1 MALNFPQVV
10 IPHFKF
16 KLFSTIKEIE
26 VCLSTQNSERLGGKS
41 SCSIY
46 KKTHKNLFFVF
57 EIKKS
62 HQNINLN
69 KILLPA
75 TLCYTTTLRNILHQ
89 LTKKKI
95 TNNFTSQ
102 ILSSEKVVKRETL
115 KEEGYNKQ
123 QTSLNLFWWRFKE
136 PGGENKFLI

>member
-46 KKTHKNLFFVF
+46 KKTHKNLFFIF

-89 LTKKKI
+89 LTKKKKI

-123 QTSLNLFWWRFKE
+123 HKLHSICSDGDLKNLEVRI
-136 PGGENKFLI
+136 NS

>member
-1 MALNFPQVV
+1 M
-10 IPHFKF
+10 
-16 KLFSTIKEIE
+16 
-26 VCLSTQNSERLGGKS
+26 STQNSERLGGKS

-46 KKTHKNLFFVF
+46 KKTHKNLFFIF

-75 TLCYTTTLRNILHQ
+75 TLCYTTILRNILHH
-89 LTKKKI
+89 LTKKKKI

-102 ILSSEKVVKRETL
+102 IQSSEKVVKRETL

-123 QTSLNLFWWRFKE
+123 HKLHSICSDGDLKNLEVRI
-136 PGGENKFLI
+136 NS

>member
-1 MALNFPQVV
+1 M
-10 IPHFKF
+10 
-16 KLFSTIKEIE
+16 
-26 VCLSTQNSERLGGKS
+26 STQNSERLGGKS

-46 KKTHKNLFFVF
+46 KKTRKNLFFIF

-75 TLCYTTTLRNILHQ
+75 TLCYTATLRN
-89 LTKKKI
+89 TPPVNNKKKI

-115 KEEGYNKQ
+115 KEEGYNRQHKLH
-123 QTSLNLFWWRFKE
+123 SICSDGDLKNLEVRI
-136 PGGENKFLI
+136 NS